1 MEDSLEVSV
10 KDNGFKNCQVFNLN
24 YEYAL
29 HCCIKASIVG
39 GISETI
45 SRLKHISINA
55 CKYGGITFIYI
66 EVLKSQII
74 LSCNIFDAE

>member
-1 MEDSLEVSV
+1 MSM
-10 KDNGFKNCQVFNLN
+10 
-24 YEYAL
+24 Y
-29 HCCIKASIVG
+29 CCIKASIVSD
-39 GISETI
+39 ISETI